1 MAARRESPTRAT
13 FAYAIWPLVMIGSLY
28 AAWWGFADG
37 ISTPLWAFV
46 VSTATFLV
54 VLALEHV
61 MPAVPGWSLF
71 RDRQSFN
78 DIGHGILIGGLSR
91 PIALPITV
99 GVVGLVVA
107 VNDEARSRGPGP
119 HNWPMVAQVALGL
132 LLWSLAN
139 YWTHRWFHRVERLWW
154 FHALHHDPTRM
165 QLLKGN
171 RIHIGEDF
179 LRYVVMLAPLLV
191 LGASGRVVLWIA
203 MWNNVEGTL
212 AHSNADMRFPGLAHW
227 LLPTP
232 QNHRVHHAADRELQ
246 DSNFA
251 GITPV
256 WDQLFGTYRH
266 PDRHPVVEFGLGG
279 GETVPDGF
287 AAQLVF
293 PFRAR
298 PEQAVQQVRA

>member
-1 MAARRESPTRAT
+1 MSAS
-13 FAYAIWPLVMIGSLY
+13 LV
-28 AAWWGFADG
+28 AAWWGFDSG

-46 VSTATFLV
+46 VSTATFSM
-54 VLALEHV
+54 VLGLEQA
-61 MPAVPGWSLF
+61 MPAIPGWSLF
-71 RDRQSFN
+71 RDRQSIN
-78 DIGHGILIGGLSR
+78 DIGHGILISGIGR
-91 PIALPITV
+91 PVAMPLTV
-99 GVVGLVVA
+99 GLIGLVVA
-107 VNDEARSRGPGP
+107 VDDGARASGPWP
-119 HNWPMVAQVALGL
+119 HAWPMAAQVGLGL
-132 LLWSLAN
+132 LLWSFAN

-154 FHALHHDPTRM
+154 FHALHHDPARM

-171 RIHIGEDF
+171 RIHIGEDL

-212 AHSNADMRFPGLAHW
+212 AHSNVDMRFPGVLHW
-227 LLPTP
+227 VLPTP
-232 QNHRVHHAADRELQ
+232 QNHRVHHSSDRALQ

-266 PDRHPVVEFGLGG
+266 PDRHPVVEFGLGDG
-279 GETVPDGF
+279 TTAPDGF
-287 AAQLVF
+287 AAQLAL

-298 PEQAVQQVRA
+298 PQQRLALPVSRP